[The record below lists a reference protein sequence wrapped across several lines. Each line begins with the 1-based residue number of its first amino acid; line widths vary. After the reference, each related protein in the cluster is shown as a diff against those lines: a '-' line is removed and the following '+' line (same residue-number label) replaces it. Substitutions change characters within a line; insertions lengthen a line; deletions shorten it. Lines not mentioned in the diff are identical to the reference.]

1 MGATVAT
8 AMFIVILFGVLIY
21 LFGWARRV
29 ETYEL

>member
-1 MGATVAT
+1 MVTQLS
-8 AMFIVILFGVLIY
+8 MFIVILFGVLIY